1 MIFNAF
7 RYIEGSWTF
16 NRVTYLLSILLLM
29 SGFQS
34 HVLAFSNEIPRDTVI
49 IDGHII
55 KIKAK
60 VDIDTIGKRPE
71 KTAFR
76 KWLDDADFIAI
87 GRVGEEIG
95 GDNVLG
101 DGFYRVKNETR
112 FPELSLETAHPLGES
127 FQLHY
132 RGGIS
137 LGLSKYFDESGIH
150 ENAIGF
156 DWEGSEILEFIITED
171 PLGPEVDTLKAPI
184 RYSPKLKLA
193 LGLEWQGVMRG
204 ARGWIWGAQVEWI
217 PKKDERVLL
226 YSPDS
231 IPENWGTIPS
241 DSTYDIISDET
252 NSLQLRAFT
261 SWSPWNFPW
270 FLRAEVCWA
279 PTITSAWVAL
289 GYRW

>member
-1 MIFNAF
+1 MIFGAF
-7 RYIEGSWTF
+7 RYLEGSCTC
-16 NRVTYLLSILLLM
+16 NRVTCLLSIVLLM
-29 SGFQS
+29 GGFHS
-34 HVLAFSNEIPRDTVI
+34 HALALSYEIPRDTVI

-55 KIKAK
+55 NIKAI
-60 VDIDTIGKRPE
+60 VEIDTIGKRPE
-71 KTAFR
+71 KSAFR
-76 KWLDDADFIAI
+76 KWLDAADFIAI

-95 GDNVLG
+95 GDDVLG

-112 FPELSLETAHPLGES
+112 FPEFSLEAAHPIGES

-132 RGGIS
+132 RGGVS
-137 LGLSKYFDESGIH
+137 LGVSKFFDEARLH

-156 DWEGSEILEFIITED
+156 DWEGSDVLEIFTIAD
-171 PLGPEVDTLKAPI
+171 PLGPEVDTLIAPI

-217 PKKDERVLL
+217 PKKNERVFL

-241 DSTYDIISDET
+241 DSTYDIIRDET

-270 FLRAEVCWA
+270 FLRAEICWA

>member
-1 MIFNAF
+1 M
-7 RYIEGSWTF
+7 GG
-16 NRVTYLLSILLLM
+16 V
-29 SGFQS
+29 QS

-60 VDIDTIGKRPE
+60 VDIDTIGNRPE
-71 KTAFR
+71 KTSFR
-76 KWLDDADFIAI
+76 KWLDAADFIAI
-87 GRVGEEIG
+87 GRLGEEIG
-95 GDNVLG
+95 GENVLG

-112 FPELSLETAHPLGES
+112 FPELSLEAAHPIGES

-137 LGLSKYFDESGIH
+137 LGLSKYFDEASLH

-156 DWEGSEILEFIITED
+156 DWEGSYVQEIYIENPYEKDPNFFEF
-171 PLGPEVDTLKAPI
+171 DTLNIPI
-184 RYSPKLKLA
+184 SYLPKLKLA
-193 LGLEWQGVMRG
+193 LGIEWHGVMRG

-226 YSPDS
+226 YPFPDRDLTNEDTFS
-231 IPENWGTIPS
+231 SET
-241 DSTYDIISDET
+241 TYDIIRDET

-261 SWSPWNFPW
+261 SWSPWNSPW

>member
-1 MIFNAF
+1 MIFGAF
-7 RYIEGSWTF
+7 RYLEGSCTC
-16 NRVTYLLSILLLM
+16 NRVTCLLSIVLLM
-29 SGFQS
+29 GGFHS
-34 HVLAFSNEIPRDTVI
+34 HALALSYEIPRDTVI

-55 KIKAK
+55 NIKAI
-60 VDIDTIGKRPE
+60 VEIDTIGKRPE
-71 KTAFR
+71 KSAFR
-76 KWLDDADFIAI
+76 KWLDAADFIAI

-95 GDNVLG
+95 GDDVLG

-112 FPELSLETAHPLGES
+112 FPEFSLEAAHPIGES

-132 RGGIS
+132 RGGVS
-137 LGLSKYFDESGIH
+137 LGVSKFFDEARLH

-156 DWEGSEILEFIITED
+156 DWEGSDVLEIITIAD
-171 PLGPEVDTLKAPI
+171 PLGPEVDTLIAPI

-217 PKKDERVLL
+217 PKKNERVFL

-241 DSTYDIISDET
+241 DSTYDIIRDET

-270 FLRAEVCWA
+270 FLRTEICWA

>member
-1 MIFNAF
+1 MGGFHSHA
-7 RYIEGSWTF
+7 
-16 NRVTYLLSILLLM
+16 LALSY
-29 SGFQS
+29 
-34 HVLAFSNEIPRDTVI
+34 EIPRDTVI

-55 KIKAK
+55 NIKAI
-60 VDIDTIGKRPE
+60 VEIDTIGKRPE
-71 KTAFR
+71 KSAFR
-76 KWLDDADFIAI
+76 KWLDAADFIAI

-95 GDNVLG
+95 GDDVLG

-112 FPELSLETAHPLGES
+112 FPEFSLEAAHPIGES

-132 RGGIS
+132 RGGVS
-137 LGLSKYFDESGIH
+137 LGVSKFFDEARLH

-156 DWEGSEILEFIITED
+156 DWEGSDVLEIFTIAD
-171 PLGPEVDTLKAPI
+171 PLGPEVDTLIAPI

-217 PKKDERVLL
+217 PKKNERVFL

-241 DSTYDIISDET
+241 DSTYDIIRDET

-270 FLRAEVCWA
+270 FLRAEICWA